1 MGRVP
6 SALPFPVKTIAR
18 TFLFAAALAAAFIV
32 NFARAAAETGQPAP
46 NFTLTG
52 IDGQA
57 HKLSDYKGKTVVL
70 EWNNPDCPIVR
81 KHYDSDN
88 LPGLQRTATADG
100 VVWLLINSGAQGQ
113 EGADYTGD
121 ALKTWLQSHHAA
133 PTVYFRDPDGK
144 VGHLYAAKTTPH
156 MFVITKEGVLV
167 YAGAIDSIPSA
178 NMADIPKATNYV
190 AAALAAVKAGKPVEK
205 ANTQAYGCSV
215 KY

>member
-1 MGRVP
+1 M
-6 SALPFPVKTIAR
+6 KTIAR

-100 VVWLLINSGAQGQ
+100 VVWLLINSGSQGQ

-133 PTVYFRDPDGK
+133 PTVYLRDPDGK